1 MPQVRT
7 TTPRLTQRQI
17 QFLDQYAKCRNGKD
31 AAISVG
37 YTTSSA
43 PQMAQRTLKNP
54 KAQEY
59 LKSLQS
65 ESRAIVAYDLSVA
78 MQESLDVIAHAK
90 LTNNSMAYFKA
101 VEHRAK
107 LSGLLIDRVQVA
119 TVDIKGALEEAR
131 TRTLEV
137 FPSLR
142 LPNYVTTVLNAAPHE
157 LEQGGVPGG
166 VGAESGGAR
175 SGAGPFTDTGP
186 GLKQAFPP
194 TVSDSPEPVVG
205 SAPELGN
212 P

>member
-7 TTPRLTQRQI
+7 TTPRLTQKQI
-17 QFLDQYAKCRNGKD
+17 RFLDAYAKCRNGKD

-37 YTTSSA
+37 YTASSA

-59 LKSLQS
+59 LASLQS
-65 ESRAIVAYDLSVA
+65 ESRAIAAYDLSVA

-119 TVDIKGALEEAR
+119 TVDIKSALEEAR
-131 TRTLEV
+131 QRTIEA
-137 FPSLR
+137 FPSLQ
-142 LPNYVTTVLNAAPHE
+142 LPNYVSAVLDTQPNKT
-157 LEQGGVPGG
+157 EQGGVPGG
-166 VGAESGGAR
+166 VGAESVGAL
-175 SGAGPFTDTGP
+175 SGAGPFP
-186 GLKQAFPP
+186 S
-194 TVSDSPEPVVG
+194 TVSGSVEASGTEPT
-205 SAPELGN
+205 N
-212 P
+212 R

>member
-1 MPQVRT
+1 MNSLPGK
-7 TTPRLTQRQI
+7 QRA
-17 QFLDQYAKCRNGKD
+17 FLDAYALCRNGTQ
-31 AAISVG
+31 AAKSVG
-37 YTTSSA
+37 YTDRSA
-43 PQMAQRTLKNP
+43 PQMAKVILAKP
-54 KAQEY
+54 IAQEY
-59 LKSLQS
+59 LSKIQASS
-65 ESRAIVAYDLSVA
+65 NAIVAYDLATA
-78 MQESLDVIAHAK
+78 MTESLEVIAYAK
-90 LTNNSMAYFKA
+90 ECKNAMAYFKA

-194 TVSDSPEPVVG
+194 TVSGSVEASVPE
-205 SAPELGN
+205 STNL
-212 P
+212 